1 MSSPAH
7 GRIVPKSSKKMVVCA
22 MLGKRFAFGQFELNP
37 EAGTLIRQG
46 MPVPVGY
53 RGVLLLT
60 ALVKRPGEVL
70 SKAELMD
77 AAWPHAVV
85 EESNLSVQIAL
96 LRKLLG
102 PGPDD
107 AEWIATIPRIGYR
120 FGGMV
125 DCLDTAA
132 APSDG
137 AEAGPSIAVLPFAN
151 LSDDAEQQYFG
162 DGLAEDIITRLARL
176 RWLFVSARNSSF
188 TYGGKPVDVKQIGR
202 ELGVRYVL
210 EGSVRRSGQRLRIN
224 ARVSDADNGR
234 QIWAERYDAEIADF
248 FALQDE
254 IAESVIGAIEPRLYV
269 AEQERFQIR
278 SPGNLDAWG
287 FVMKAMPYVWT
298 WASLPDFE
306 IAERLLKKAI
316 DIDPNYPRA
325 NCLLAWALAAKA
337 MLGLA
342 DAEAALPTAH
352 DMAQRAIRSDP
363 QDPWTHFA
371 IGFVHMGS
379 RRFEQAVKALS
390 EAIFLNPSLAYAH
403 LILGSTYAYAGMPDD
418 GLHHV
423 ALADRLSPRDFTQAG
438 SLSVTGLCHFMAGRY
453 AEAAEFERRAVDL
466 RPNFGMAWRTFAASA
481 GMAGDRDAATEAL
494 AQVRRLHPS
503 VSVEWVEK
511 YHPIVNQKDRARYI
525 EGLRVAG
532 LD

>member
-1 MSSPAH
+1 
-7 GRIVPKSSKKMVVCA
+7 MV
-22 MLGKRFAFGQFELNP
+22 GKRFAFGPFELNP
-37 EAGTLIRQG
+37 EAGTLLRQG
-46 MPVPVGY
+46 VPVPVGY
-53 RGVLLLT
+53 RGVLLLA
-60 ALVKRPGEVL
+60 ALVERPGEVL
-70 SKAELMD
+70 SKATLMD
-77 AAWPHAVV
+77 AAWPHAAV

-120 FGGMV
+120 FGGTV
-125 DCLDTAA
+125 DCLDAA
-132 APSDG
+132 AAVADS

-188 TYGGKPVDVKQIGR
+188 TYGGKAVDVKQIGR

-210 EGSVRRSGQRLRIN
+210 DGSVRRSGQRLRIN
-224 ARVSDADNGR
+224 ARVSDADTGR
-234 QIWAERYDAEIADF
+234 QIWAERYDAQIADF

-269 AEQERFQIR
+269 AEQERFQSR
-278 SPGNLDAWG
+278 LPGSLDAWG

-316 DIDPNYPRA
+316 DIDPDYPRA
-325 NCLLAWALAAKA
+325 NCLIAWGLAAKA

-363 QDPWTHFA
+363 EDPWTHFA
-371 IGFVHMGS
+371 TGFVHMAS
-379 RRFEQAVKALS
+379 RRFDPAVRALS
-390 EAIFLNPSLAYAH
+390 EAITLNPSLAYAH
-403 LILGSTYAYAGMPDD
+403 MILGSTYAYAGMPDD

-438 SLSVTGLCHFMAGRY
+438 SLSVIGLCHFMAGRY

-466 RPNFGMAWRTFAASA
+466 RQNFGTAWRTYAASA
-481 GMAGDRDAATEAL
+481 GMAGDRAAAAHAL
-494 AQVRRLHPS
+494 AQTRRLHPS
-503 VSVEWVEK
+503 VSVDWVER
-511 YHPIVNQKDRARYI
+511 YHPIVHEKDRARYI
-525 EGLRVAG
+525 EGLRIAG